1 MADALIGGIGLTV
14 LDVYDQRPGPD
25 GVLAGCAHVHAVT
38 DEAYFGIS
46 GRGAIDLH
54 DSRQGYRRVAIEP
67 GTFVQ
72 FPAGTLHR
80 SVSFDHLRVLAIMG
94 NAGLPERGD
103 ARIYFGAEADA
114 DPARY
119 EAARAL
125 AADGL
130 DGALKRRDLSAQAYA
145 RLMRLWETDRAAY
158 GRELDRF
165 LDVHRRMLAARAE
178 LVIEAIESGPVR
190 QATIAFRRLATATA
204 AAGAER
210 WNLDEAPV
218 AYGMC
223 GLLRQIDRVVAS

>member
-1 MADALIGGIGLTV
+1 MAHALVGGVGLTV

-25 GVLAGCAHVHAVT
+25 GALAGCAHVHAVT

-54 DSRQGYRRVAIEP
+54 DSRQGYRRLAIEP

-80 SVSFDHLRVLAIMG
+80 SVSFDRLRVLAIMG

-103 ARIYFGAEADA
+103 ARIYFGPEVDA
-114 DPARY
+114 DPVRY
-119 EAARAL
+119 EQAHAMVAG
-125 AADGL
+125 GL

-145 RLMRLWETDRAAY
+145 RLMQLWETDRAAY
-158 GRELDRF
+158 ARELDRF
-165 LDVHRRMLAARAE
+165 LDLHRRTLAERAD

-210 WNLDEAPV
+210 WTVADAPV
-218 AYGMC
+218 VYGMC
-223 GLLRQIDRVVAS
+223 GLLRQIDGVVSS